1 MLAEKYGDE
10 RRTELALDVMT
21 DFNESDL
28 IRDEEVLISLTERGY
43 IKRVPAEV
51 YRSQRRGGKGVTGM
65 ATRDEDAVETLFS
78 TNSLDHVLFF
88 TDQGKVYCQRAY
100 TIPESG
106 RGAKGTL
113 INAFLALQPEEYVS
127 TIASVPTFENAEGYF
142 VLCTHR
148 GRIKRVPAS
157 AFAAVRSNGLIAMT
171 LDEDDYLGWVRRTD
185 GNQDLIVVT
194 RHGQSIRF
202 HERDVRV
209 MGRPAGGVSAIR
221 LADDD
226 EVAGMDVI
234 TDPYATLLVVTEYG
248 YGKRTPLTEYKVQR
262 RFGSGIRTL
271 SKDLHKTGS
280 IIGASVVT
288 PEDGLTL
295 ITAGGIVL
303 RTEVDTISI
312 YGRSTSGVKM
322 IHLADDDVLVSMAIV
337 AGAPIEG
344 EGGQLSPNG
353 HISAE
358 SELAAEPVAIEG
370 EAQVLP
376 GDEDDADYDD
386 GYDAYYEDEG

>member
-1 MLAEKYGDE
+1 
-10 RRTELALDVMT
+10 
-21 DFNESDL
+21 
-28 IRDEEVLISLTERGY
+28 
-43 IKRVPAEV
+43 
-51 YRSQRRGGKGVTGM
+51 
-65 ATRDEDAVETLFS
+65 
-78 TNSLDHVLFF
+78 
-88 TDQGKVYCQRAY
+88 
-100 TIPESG
+100 
-106 RGAKGTL
+106 
-113 INAFLALQPEEYVS
+113 
-127 TIASVPTFENAEGYF
+127 
-142 VLCTHR
+142 
-148 GRIKRVPAS
+148 
-157 AFAAVRSNGLIAMT
+157 
-171 LDEDDYLGWVRRTD
+171 
-185 GNQDLIVVT
+185 
-194 RHGQSIRF
+194 
-202 HERDVRV
+202 
-209 MGRPAGGVSAIR
+209 
-221 LADDD
+221 
-226 EVAGMDVI
+226 
-234 TDPYATLLVVTEYG
+234 
-248 YGKRTPLTEYKVQR
+248 VQR

-344 EGGQLSPNG
+344 EGGLISPNG

-386 GYDAYYEDEG
+386 YDDGYDAYYEDEG